1 MLMKN
6 HVQAWQDNFQI
17 WVTDLLDQAARKKG
31 KNKKIVSPLKE

>member
-17 WVTDLLDQAARKKG
+17 WVTDLLDQARKKG